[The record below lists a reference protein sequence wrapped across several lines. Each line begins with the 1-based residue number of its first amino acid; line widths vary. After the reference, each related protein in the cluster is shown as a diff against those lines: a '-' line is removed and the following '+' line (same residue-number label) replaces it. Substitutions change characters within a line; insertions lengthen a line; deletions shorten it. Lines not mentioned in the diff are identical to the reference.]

1 VVWVTPEENNRL
13 PFPCYITAVT
23 RRNRDPDALV
33 YLQEK
38 WYCLR
43 VDSNGKAYIG
53 ARRTEIE
60 NEILQELARQSVE
73 NPPTAEEER
82 ATSPDSINEPEKRQ
96 TAPVPKEI
104 TMGTS
109 TRVEVQTEAVPTT
122 SSNPG
127 KKPARSDLKALLDKA
142 MKRSG
147 PPDDDPDYP
156 EEGNDD
162 DEDDLYHD
170 AFPAAVPTGPDGKVL
185 GNLPSPFTGDRSRA
199 DEFLTNMQAYFRL
212 NIKNAQIRSPMTR
225 VAMCLS
231 TMEGPDVEEWKRDVG
246 KWFDRLNPDIDDRP
260 GVWLTFEEEFKKQFE
275 DSQREPR
282 ARMELQELEMKWPL
296 IDKYVSDFE
305 KLARMSGYN
314 HTNPETMHYFMGG
327 LPKSILTD
335 VLRPP
340 VPLTYHKMKS
350 KAVEAVR
357 SRVLIDTMTK
367 GRTIG
372 NRPMTNLFPSRNQR
386 PQTSRPFS
394 NQPRFN
400 STTAPPSYNNRPV
413 PMDLGRG
420 KAPRPPRQY
429 VNASQDG
436 NQPRKKGNLFQLR
449 TGRTLR
455 QRMPPTKT
463 SQGKLWLVTRR
474 TRRTSTSWLGLRQPT
489 TTDGA
494 SPDGRSSRRPPS
506 KGLGPLPR
514 GQRAT
519 TPELRSTDGRNERI
533 GFLNALICAA
543 WIRSGTDDRVYLSLR
558 KSMTIKAYIHTASK
572 RAEVESLLD
581 SGATEN
587 FISEDLAYRM
597 RTPIIRLHKPRPLF
611 NIDGT
616 KNRKGRHYA
625 IYRPTS
631 PDGN

>member
-1 VVWVTPEENNRL
+1 LKEDAPKNQTVAWVTPEENNRL
-13 PFPCYITAVT
+13 PFACYITAT
-23 RRNRDPDALV
+23 TKKSRDPDALV
-33 YLQEK
+33 YLREK

-43 VDSNGKAYIG
+43 VDSDGKAYLG

-60 NEILQELARQSVE
+60 NEIAQELARQSVE
-73 NPPTAEEER
+73 IPAEER

-96 TAPVPKEI
+96 TATIPREI

-109 TRVEVQTEAVPTT
+109 TRVEVQTETVPTT

-127 KKPARSDLKALLDKA
+127 KKPARSDLRALLNKA

-156 EEGNDD
+156 EGGDD
-162 DEDDLYHD
+162 GDEDDLYHD
-170 AFPAAVPTGPDGKVL
+170 AFPAAVPAGPDGKVL

-212 NIKNAQIRSPMTR
+212 NIKNAQIQSPMTR

-231 TMEGPDVEEWKRDVG
+231 TMEGPDVEEWKRDIG
-246 KWFDRLNPDIDDRP
+246 RWFDRLNPDIDDRP
-260 GVWLTFEEEFKKQFE
+260 GVWLTFEEEFKEQFE

-296 IDKYVSDFE
+296 VDKYISDFE
-305 KLARMSGYN
+305 KLARMAGYN

-367 GRTIG
+367 GRTTG
-372 NRPMTNLFPSRNQR
+372 NRPITNLFPPRNQR
-386 PQTSRPFS
+386 PQQNRPFS

-400 STTAPPSYNNRPV
+400 STTAPPSYNNRPI
-413 PMDLGRG
+413 PMDVGRG
-420 KAPRPPRQY
+420 RAPRPPRQY

-436 NQPRKKGNLFQLR
+436 NQPRKKGTCFNC
-449 TGRTLR
+449 GREGHFAR
-455 QRMPPTKT
+455 EC
-463 SQGKLWLVTRR
+463 
-474 TRRTSTSWLGLRQPT
+474 RQPKQARANYGWT
-489 TTDGA
+489 QDGPA
-494 SPDGRSSRRPPS
+494 GQTPVGWVYDSQ
-506 KGLGPLPR
+506 LP
-514 GQRAT
+514 QMVPAQ
-519 TPELRSTDGRNERI
+519 
-533 GFLNALICAA
+533 
-543 WIRSGTDDRVYLSLR
+543 TDDLV
-558 KSMTIKAYIHTASK
+558 
-572 RAEVESLLD
+572 
-581 SGATEN
+581 
-587 FISEDLAYRM
+587 EDLQARVLALS
-597 RTPIIRLHKPRPLF
+597 PE
-611 NIDGT
+611 D
-616 KNRKGRHYA
+616 KGRLLQSYGV
-625 IYRPTS
+625 PNEETKES
-631 PDGN
+631 DF

>member
-1 VVWVTPEENNRL
+1 
-13 PFPCYITAVT
+13 
-23 RRNRDPDALV
+23 
-33 YLQEK
+33 
-38 WYCLR
+38 
-43 VDSNGKAYIG
+43 
-53 ARRTEIE
+53 
-60 NEILQELARQSVE
+60 
-73 NPPTAEEER
+73 
-82 ATSPDSINEPEKRQ
+82 
-96 TAPVPKEI
+96 
-104 TMGTS
+104 MGTS
-109 TRVEVQTEAVPTT
+109 VRTEVQTEPVPTT

-127 KKPARSDLKALLDKA
+127 KKPARSDLRALLDKA

-156 EEGNDD
+156 EGGDDD

-170 AFPAAVPTGPDGKVL
+170 AFPAAVPAGPDGKVL

-305 KLARMSGYN
+305 KLARMAGYN

-367 GRTIG
+367 GKTIG

-386 PQTSRPFS
+386 PQSNSRPFS

-413 PMDLGRG
+413 PMDVGRG
-420 KAPRPPRQY
+420 RAPRPPRQY

-436 NQPRKKGNLFQLR
+436 NQPRKKGPVLTADEKATLLENVASQNKQGQTTAGHKTDLMGQAPVGWVYDSQLP
-449 TGRTLR
+449 
-455 QRMPPTKT
+455 QMVPA
-463 SQGKLWLVTRR
+463 QADDLV
-474 TRRTSTSWLGLRQPT
+474 
-489 TTDGA
+489 
-494 SPDGRSSRRPPS
+494 
-506 KGLGPLPR
+506 
-514 GQRAT
+514 
-519 TPELRSTDGRNERI
+519 
-533 GFLNALICAA
+533 
-543 WIRSGTDDRVYLSLR
+543 
-558 KSMTIKAYIHTASK
+558 
-572 RAEVESLLD
+572 
-581 SGATEN
+581 
-587 FISEDLAYRM
+587 EDLQARVLALS
-597 RTPIIRLHKPRPLF
+597 PE
-611 NIDGT
+611 D
-616 KNRKGRHYA
+616 KGRLLQSYGV
-625 IYRPTS
+625 PTDETKES
-631 PDGN
+631 DF

>member
-1 VVWVTPEENNRL
+1 LKEDAPKNQTVAWVTPEENNRL
-13 PFPCYITAVT
+13 PFACYITAAT
-23 RRNRDPDALV
+23 KKSRDPDALV
-33 YLQEK
+33 YLREK

-43 VDSNGKAYIG
+43 VDSDGKAYLG

-60 NEILQELARQSVE
+60 NEIAQELARQSVE
-73 NPPTAEEER
+73 IPTTVEEER

-96 TAPVPKEI
+96 TAPIPREI

-109 TRVEVQTEAVPTT
+109 TRVEVQTETVPTT
-122 SSNPG
+122 SSNPE
-127 KKPARSDLKALLDKA
+127 KKPARSDLRALLNKA

-156 EEGNDD
+156 EGGDD
-162 DEDDLYHD
+162 GDEDDLYHD
-170 AFPAAVPTGPDGKVL
+170 AFPAAVPAGPDGKVL

-231 TMEGPDVEEWKRDVG
+231 TMEGPDVEEWKRDIG

-260 GVWLTFEEEFKKQFE
+260 GVWLTFEEEFKEQFE

-296 IDKYVSDFE
+296 IDKYISDFE
-305 KLARMSGYN
+305 KLARMAGYN

-367 GRTIG
+367 GRTTG
-372 NRPMTNLFPSRNQR
+372 NRPMTNLFLPKNQR
-386 PQTSRPFS
+386 PQQNRPFS

-413 PMDLGRG
+413 PMDVGRG
-420 KAPRPPRQY
+420 RAPRPPRQY

-436 NQPRKKGNLFQLR
+436 NQPRKKGTCFNC
-449 TGRTLR
+449 GREGHFAR
-455 QRMPPTKT
+455 EC
-463 SQGKLWLVTRR
+463 
-474 TRRTSTSWLGLRQPT
+474 RQPKQARANYGWT
-489 TTDGA
+489 QDGPTGQA
-494 SPDGRSSRRPPS
+494 PVGWVYDSQ
-506 KGLGPLPR
+506 LP
-514 GQRAT
+514 QMVPAQ
-519 TPELRSTDGRNERI
+519 
-533 GFLNALICAA
+533 
-543 WIRSGTDDRVYLSLR
+543 TDDLV
-558 KSMTIKAYIHTASK
+558 
-572 RAEVESLLD
+572 
-581 SGATEN
+581 
-587 FISEDLAYRM
+587 EDLQARVLALS
-597 RTPIIRLHKPRPLF
+597 PE
-611 NIDGT
+611 D
-616 KNRKGRHYA
+616 KGRLLQSYGV
-625 IYRPTS
+625 PNEETKES
-631 PDGN
+631 DF